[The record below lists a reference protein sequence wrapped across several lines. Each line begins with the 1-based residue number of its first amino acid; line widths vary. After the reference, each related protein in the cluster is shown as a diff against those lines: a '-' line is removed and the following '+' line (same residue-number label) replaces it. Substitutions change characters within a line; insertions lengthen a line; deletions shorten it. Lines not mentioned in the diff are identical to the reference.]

1 MKLNIAYLASKTAT
15 SNSPRGLHA
24 RTGGVGL
31 DPHVRELGLEGG
43 LSPLCLPLSLP
54 LPLEACGLAA
64 ATRLVQVAFGALG
77 PRGFAGLGCRGPA
90 APLGLVAVAGVGR
103 LVLVAQPVRFR
114 HERQPLRLAQ
124 LLPHAP

>member
-1 MKLNIAYLASKTAT
+1 MKLDIAYLASKTAT

-24 RTGGVGL
+24 RAGGVGL
-31 DPHVRELGLEGG
+31 DPHVRELGLEGA
-43 LSPLCLPLSLP
+43 LSPSSSP

-77 PRGFAGLGCRGPA
+77 PRGFGGHGCRGPR